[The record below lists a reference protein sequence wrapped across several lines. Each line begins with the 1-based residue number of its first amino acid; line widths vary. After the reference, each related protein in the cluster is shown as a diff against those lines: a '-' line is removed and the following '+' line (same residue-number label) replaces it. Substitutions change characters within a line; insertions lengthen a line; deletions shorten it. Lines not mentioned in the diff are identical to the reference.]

1 MSITQSIQPSL
12 FDVPQIVTA
21 GDTARARATDP
32 ITSHQAADTSNLA
45 DSQNAVLNALAVHKH
60 LAAFELEQVLP
71 VWSPSR
77 IRTALKELE
86 AVGRVRVSD
95 RPARRTPYGRTA
107 QVWEVC

>member
-1 MSITQSIQPSL
+1 MYEQPAT
-12 FDVPQIVTA
+12 IVL
-21 GDTARARATDP
+21 GDDSPRVRRSDP
-32 ITSHQAADTSNLA
+32 LTSHAAADSSNLA